1 MFDLIDETNKCFD
14 NLKSICNQMNAP
26 FNVERKI
33 TQVGDF
39 YKKSWTELEKCSF
52 RNTKFQLENCL
63 CYARVNEQNNCDK
76 VGAFLQIAAMIASLN
91 ANMEVLKKSLTQSI
105 VH

>member
-63 CYARVNEQNNCDK
+63 CYAGVNAQNSCDN
-76 VGAFLQIAAMIASLN
+76 VGVFLQIASHNSI
-91 ANMEVLKKSLTQSI
+91 LKYKYGSFKKGR
-105 VH
+105 